1 MSPFAYGTGRHIP
14 LVDCLGYRVTFRVPL
29 LNTIHHC
36 PTRSVEA
43 RKTARWYSSWILFS
57 SFIPL
62 VVMYSVWIPLSLMG
76 KLDNIGAEDADI
88 SFDNEGPKES
98 DWCND
103 SPYPEHEVAV
113 YSVRRSPS
121 ICASSS
127 SSPKS
132 ILKVRSYPAIS
143 SDRISKNKKK
153 KAAPPRGESCLKIPN
168 KSKIRFNLSMA
179 ENASEEDDTE
189 TARLLPPTNHTVHSI
204 EAVAAVVTSE
214 GDSSRLTPEG

>member
-1 MSPFAYGTGRHIP
+1 
-14 LVDCLGYRVTFRVPL
+14 
-29 LNTIHHC
+29 
-36 PTRSVEA
+36 
-43 RKTARWYSSWILFS
+43 
-57 SFIPL
+57 
-62 VVMYSVWIPLSLMG
+62 MYCVWIPLSVMG

-88 SFDNEGPKES
+88 SFDNEGPKET
-98 DWCND
+98 DWCNH
-103 SPYPEHEVAV
+103 SPYPEHEIAV

-121 ICASSS
+121 ISASSSSSSSSPFS

-143 SDRISKNKKK
+143 SDRISKSKKK
-153 KAAPPRGESCLKIPN
+153 KAAPPRGEGCTKTPN
-168 KSKIRFNLSMA
+168 KGKIRFNLNMN

-189 TARLLPPTNHTVHSI
+189 TAQLLPPTPHAVHSI